1 MVSRENTPNERTCWL
16 RHSSM
21 TARPQR
27 HSLLH
32 AHYDYSQSG
41 PYFITIVTQHRLSLL
56 GEVDDGEV
64 QLTATG
70 EMVRQHWFALP
81 ERFPGVAL
89 DEFIVMPNH
98 VHAVLSITDESDP
111 VGAPLVG
118 ARPLSDRD
126 NRTSKITLGTVVGA
140 FKSLT
145 TVAYAKGVREYR
157 WRPFNK
163 RLWQRNYYEHVVRD
177 ERSLDLIRSYIQA
190 NPSMWETDPENFGT
204 GDGLKPGLREPW
216 MV

>member
-1 MVSRENTPNERTCWL
+1 
-16 RHSSM
+16 M
-21 TARPQR
+21 TERPQR
-27 HSLLH
+27 RSLRH
-32 AHYDYSQSG
+32 AHFDYSHSG
-41 PYFITIVTQHRLSLL
+41 PYFITIVTQHRLSLFAQI
-56 GEVDDGEV
+56 VDAEL
-64 QLTATG
+64 QLSAAG
-70 EMVRQHWFALP
+70 EMINGLWSTLP
-81 ERFPGVAL
+81 ERFPRVAL

-98 VHAVLSITDESDP
+98 VHAVLSIADESDP

-118 ARPLSDRD
+118 ARPLSHRV
-126 NRTSKITLGTVVGA
+126 RTIRKVTLGTVVGA

-145 TVAYAKGVREYR
+145 TVAYSRGVRESR

-190 NPSMWETDPENFGT
+190 NPSMWETDPENLGT
-204 GDGLKPGLREPW
+204 GDSLQHGRPQGSPLREPW